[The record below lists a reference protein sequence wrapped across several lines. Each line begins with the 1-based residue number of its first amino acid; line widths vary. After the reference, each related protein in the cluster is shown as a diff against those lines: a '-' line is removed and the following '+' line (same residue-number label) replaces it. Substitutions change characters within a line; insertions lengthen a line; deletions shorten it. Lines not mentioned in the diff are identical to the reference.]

1 MMKEEDTM
9 NTFCGEELGKFGF
22 GLMRLPRNDDKTI
35 DTEMTSEMV
44 DRFLAAGLKYFDT
57 AYVYEGSEAAA
68 KKALVD
74 RHPRD
79 SFFLTSK
86 LNANAAKDEADAKNQ
101 IYVSLERTGAGYID
115 FYLLHALSAG
125 NKDKFDAYGL
135 WDYVKELK
143 EKGLVR
149 HYGFSFHDSP
159 ELLDELLT
167 EHPDVEFV
175 QLQINY
181 ADWEDPTVQSRR
193 CYEVA
198 SKHGKPVVVMEP
210 VKGGTLANPP
220 QSVKDIFKA
229 ADPKAST
236 ASWAIRFAASL
247 ENVKIVLS
255 GMSNVEQMEDN
266 LSYMKD
272 FKPLN
277 EEEMK
282 VIAEAQEALKQ
293 IEQIPCTACHYCTGG
308 CPMQIDIPQLFK
320 VMNRDLLFGDHEDSR
335 RRYANAVKDGGT
347 AGSCIHCL
355 QCEGECPQHIEIT
368 SWLEKIAEAF
378 E

>member
-1 MMKEEDTM
+1 MRKEEDTM

-101 IYVSLERTGAGYID
+101 IYASLERTGAGYID

-125 NKDKFDAYGL
+125 NKDKYDAYGL

-220 QSVKDIFKA
+220 QSVKDIFKT

>member
-1 MMKEEDTM
+1 MRKEEDTM

-125 NKDKFDAYGL
+125 NKDKYDAYGL

>member
-125 NKDKFDAYGL
+125 NKDKYDAYGL

>member
-1 MMKEEDTM
+1 MS

-22 GLMRLPRNDDKTI
+22 GLMRLPRNADGTI
-35 DTEMTSEMV
+35 NTDETAEMA

-68 KKALVD
+68 KVALVS

-79 SFFLTSK
+79 SFFITSK

-101 IYVSLERTGAGYID
+101 INVSLERMGTDYID
-115 FYLLHALSAG
+115 FYLLHAISKKNIG
-125 NKDKFDAYGL
+125 KYDSYGC
-135 WDYVKELK
+135 WDYVKQLK
-143 EKGLVR
+143 AEGKIR

-167 EHPDVEFV
+167 KHLDVEFV

-181 ADWEDPTVQSRR
+181 VDWEDPIVQSRR

-198 SKHGKPVVVMEP
+198 TKHGKPVVVMEP
-210 VKGGTLANPP
+210 IKGGTLANPP
-220 QSVKDIFKA
+220 ASVKEILTKA
-229 ADPKAST
+229 NPDVSV
-236 ASWAIRFAASL
+236 ASWAVRFVASL

-255 GMSNVEQMEDN
+255 GMSALEQMEDN
-266 LSYMKD
+266 LSYMAD
-272 FKPLN
+272 FKPLS
-277 EEEMK
+277 EEEQK
-282 VIAEAQEALKQ
+282 VIADAQAAFKE
-293 IEQIPCTACHYCTGG
+293 IPQIPCTACHYCTGG
-308 CPMQIDIPQLFK
+308 CPMQINIPDLFK
-320 VMNRDLLFGDHEDSR
+320 VMNRDLLFGDHEDSKK
-335 RRYANAVKDGGT
+335 RYANLTKDGGL
-347 AGSCIHCL
+347 ASSCIGCR

-368 SWLEKIAEAF
+368 DWLHKIAEAF

>member
-74 RHPRD
+74 RHQRD

-125 NKDKFDAYGL
+125 NKDKYDAYGL

-220 QSVKDIFKA
+220 QSVKDIFKT

>member
-1 MMKEEDTM
+1 MRKEEDTM

-125 NKDKFDAYGL
+125 NKDKYDAYGL

-282 VIAEAQEALKQ
+282 VIADAQEALKQ